1 MKHMEARRE
10 SGDRIPRVA
19 ETEATTADTSY

>member
-1 MKHMEARRE
+1 MKQREAGGE
-10 SGDRIPRVA
+10 SGNRIPGVA